1 MFQISNHQLTV
12 TISAQGAELQSI
24 YHKTNALEYMW
35 SGDPAFW
42 GKKSPVLFPIVGGLK
57 NNQYRYQG
65 NSYALSRHGF
75 AREREFKPSHQTEQ
89 SIRFNLVSDE
99 KTKSIYPFDFIFSI
113 EYSLRGNE
121 LFVKYIVENVGNTNM
136 FFSVGAHP
144 AFKVPLIDGTSFED
158 YHLLFGKRETAGIY
172 PLSTEGLVEKNSEPL
187 LVNANI
193 LPLTK
198 SLFYKDALVFKHL
211 QSESIAIVS
220 NKSAHGLKLHY
231 SEFPYMGIWAAKN
244 ADFVCI
250 EPWCGIADSV
260 DAIGDITRKEGIH
273 ELAPNALFE
282 RVWSVEVF

>member
-121 LFVKYIVENVGNTNM
+121 LFVKYIVENVGNTNL

-158 YHLLFGKRETAGIY
+158 YHLLFGKHETAGIY
-172 PLSTEGLVEKNSEPL
+172 PLSNDGLIEENSQPL
-187 LVNANI
+187 LLNANI

-198 SLFYKDALVFKHL
+198 SLFYKDALVFKNL

-260 DAIGDITRKEGIH
+260 DATGDLSKKEGIH
-273 ELAPNALFE
+273 ELMPNALFE